1 MKNFRIDTVL
11 TAPGCVDCASADKIA
26 LLDTTPGPPSMK
38 AAPPRFASPS
48 QGPTA

>member
-11 TAPGCVDCASADKIA
+11 TAPGCVDCAFADKIV
-26 LLDTTPGPPSMK
+26 LLDTTSSHPSMK
-38 AAPPRFASPS
+38 AAQPGFAIS